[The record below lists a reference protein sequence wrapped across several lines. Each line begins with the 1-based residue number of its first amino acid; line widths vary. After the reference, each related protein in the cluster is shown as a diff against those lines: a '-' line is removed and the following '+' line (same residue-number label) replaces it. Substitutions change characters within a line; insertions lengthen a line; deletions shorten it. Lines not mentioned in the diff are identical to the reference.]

1 MAKKRL
7 FGLDPKK
14 LDKLLSIGTEDPDGS
29 DIEDKK
35 LPATGEDTPA
45 KRIDAPS
52 PTASLGIFAEQP
64 GSQIGRYKLL
74 SILGEGGMG
83 FVYLAEQEHPISPAW
98 IQNVLSPVSRPS
110 AKLWLCWIIRILLIS
125 MMPGRQRAAD
135 PTL

>member
-14 LDKLLSIGTEDPDGS
+14 LDKILSIGTEDPDGS

-35 LPATGEDTPA
+35 LPTTGEETPA
-45 KRIDAPS
+45 KRIDVS
-52 PTASLGIFAEQP
+52 LFSVAS
-64 GSQIGRYKLL
+64 K
-74 SILGEGGMG
+74 
-83 FVYLAEQEHPISPAW
+83 
-98 IQNVLSPVSRPS
+98 
-110 AKLWLCWIIRILLIS
+110 KIIRILLIS